1 MPIHNLMEGVEGG
14 FSNLSS
20 KSSGATI
27 PRTLS
32 QTQERRHHPAPK
44 TIPGPPC
51 QPKPTQTGKQTSE
64 LKPIQRKT
72 KRTAKP
78 GKYKQAKPLPAVLQ
92 DEFFLAKLKAR
103 DPYAWRKLLNQF
115 YPLAMSIAT
124 SLLHSHADAEDITQ
138 QALIAIA
145 EPETLDKANIKNAA
159 QLRNFLTAIVRNKSK
174 DHLRKK
180 TAQRRGQGN
189 VWNFSEMET
198 DDDNRTN
205 QPYDKAT
212 DENLLDNIENNE
224 SLDMIKETLKS
235 LPERQQQIV
244 EGFYLRGLTYAEIS
258 EIYDIPTGSIGVYLT
273 RAVTKIR
280 NLLNPEPKNKSPGT
294 VIKEGTLATPSMP

>member
-1 MPIHNLMEGVEGG
+1 MEGMEGG
-14 FSNLSS
+14 FSHLSS
-20 KSSGATI
+20 NSSGPTI
-27 PRTLS
+27 AGTIQQSRGVNT
-32 QTQERRHHPAPK
+32 HPVPP
-44 TIPGPPC
+44 TISLQPC
-51 QPKPTQTGKQTSE
+51 HTPS
-64 LKPIQRKT
+64 
-72 KRTAKP
+72 AKP
-78 GKYKQAKPLPAVLQ
+78 GTRNSRKQPQKWKNRRTAATTKHNQARPPSAVLQ
-92 DEFFLAKLKAR
+92 DEFFLAKLKTR

-115 YPLAMSIAT
+115 YPLAISIAT

-145 EPETLDKANIKNAA
+145 EPETLEKANIQNSA

-198 DDDNRTN
+198 DDDTRSN

-212 DENLLDNIENNE
+212 DDNLIADIEDNE
-224 SLDMIKETLKS
+224 SLDMIKDTLKS
-235 LPERQQQIV
+235 LPEKQQKII
-244 EGFYLRGLTYAEIS
+244 EGFYLRGLTYGEIS
-258 EIYDIPTGSIGVYLT
+258 EMYDIPTGSIGVYLT

-280 NLLNPEPKNKSPGT
+280 SLLNPAINKQTPGCVKNERP
-294 VIKEGTLATPSMP
+294 LATTPMP